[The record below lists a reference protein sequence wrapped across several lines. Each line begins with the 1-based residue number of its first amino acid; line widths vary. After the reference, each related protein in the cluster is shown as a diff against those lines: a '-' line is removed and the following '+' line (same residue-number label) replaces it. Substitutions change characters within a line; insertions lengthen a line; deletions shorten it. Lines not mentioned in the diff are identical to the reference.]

1 VQSIGSVH
9 SLFEIAHKALTAV
22 DDPHNRTAVAS
33 QLKQMNYTGISG
45 ALDFTKGPM
54 PGIAIQKPVGVQWQ
68 KGTKFP
74 YSMKVVD
81 NSANKDVPTNGD
93 LVATN
98 P

>member
-1 VQSIGSVH
+1 
-9 SLFEIAHKALTAV
+9 
-22 DDPHNRTAVAS
+22 
-33 QLKQMNYTGISG
+33 
-45 ALDFTKGPM
+45 M

-81 NSANKDVPTNGD
+81 NSANKNVPTNGD